1 LPPAWFL
8 ALAPVQVLS
17 SAKLFERLDLALG
30 DAKIRE

>member
-1 LPPAWFL
+1 MAV
-8 ALAPVQVLS
+8 APVQVLS